1 VRKLVCVGIWVV
13 VALSVISA
21 SWHARRIR
29 LRGHETCAVLG
40 YYASYGGNYIAFGDT
55 LSVPSSR
62 VKNLVFLA
70 LQDGTGRFVP
80 KRR

>member
-1 VRKLVCVGIWVV
+1 VRILVCVGIWVV
-13 VALSVISA
+13 VAVSVVYA
-21 SWHARRIR
+21 SWHARRVE
-29 LRGHETCAVLG
+29 LRGHELCAVLE
-40 YYASYGGNYIAFGDT
+40 YYAAYGGNYITFGDT

>member
-1 VRKLVCVGIWVV
+1 MRNLVCVGIWVGA
-13 VALSVISA
+13 ALSVISA
-21 SWHARRIR
+21 SWHARRIK

-40 YYASYGGNYIAFGDT
+40 YYAAYGRNYITFGDN

-62 VKNLVFLA
+62 VKNIVFLA